1 MADTV
6 RFPVGQSLFAL
17 VLIVWLSSLVG
28 LWELPGLAR
37 WSAGLLYVAYDT
49 WLIFFVARELR
60 GGAKSDARAGAPAA
74 LARRSIAVLISA
86 RNEARALPATLDALL
101 AQDDPPDEIWVV
113 DDGSQDDTHSVLA
126 ERYGLKIAML
136 GQPSQSAVHPRLHA
150 LPKTNS
156 GKADSLNRGIELISS
171 DLIITLDAD
180 TVLRDDA
187 VGEMR
192 RRFTAEPEL
201 VAAGGVLTP
210 RCGPGVSGRLFE
222 WFQTFEYLRS
232 FIARVAWMRA
242 GALLLV
248 SGAFAC
254 FRRDALQRVG
264 GFDARSWVED
274 YELIH
279 RLHRYAHDHGLRWRV
294 RVLPGAA
301 AITDAPGTLGAFM
314 RQRRRW
320 FGGFL
325 QTLYRYRDMVGN
337 PAYAAVGRVML
348 PVKVIDTLQPVF
360 GITAFVLLLFFVLEG
375 QAVLAPV
382 LWVIGV
388 KLIIDFA
395 FLLWALKY
403 YNQWSG
409 RRSTPREWLLAG
421 LAALTEPFCFQLMR
435 HCGAMLGW
443 VAVLTR
449 RVDWRPYRPQTNGH
463 AQAVGRPQIIGRA
476 PMSET
481 PAPPARSILP
491 GRYTATAVVLHWA
504 IALLLAVN
512 IALALSV
519 DHLPD
524 AAVRPVID
532 MHKSIGITVLGLA
545 LVRLLWRLSHVPPP
559 LATRYALWERRCA
572 TVVHV
577 ALYGLMLALPLS
589 GWLHDSAWKDAATH
603 PMRLFGLVPW
613 PRIQAIA
620 TLEPALKESLHTLF
634 GQWHTWFGYALYAL
648 VALHVAGAL
657 KHQLYDREPELQR
670 MLPRPRSTEA
680 AP

>member
-1 MADTV
+1 MADTA
-6 RFPVGQSLFAL
+6 RFPVGQALFAL
-17 VLIVWLSSLVG
+17 VLVAWVSSLVG

-49 WLIFFVARELR
+49 WLILFVARELR
-60 GGAKSDARAGAPAA
+60 GGAQSDAPAGAAA
-74 LARRSIAVLISA
+74 AVPRRSIAVLISA

-101 AQDDPPDEIWVV
+101 AQHDAPDEIWVV
-113 DDGSQDDTHSVLA
+113 DDGSQDDTHTVLA
-126 ERYGLKIAML
+126 AYPQVHVIAK
-136 GQPSQSAVHPRLHA
+136 R
-150 LPKTNS
+150 NS

-180 TVLRDDA
+180 TVLHADA

-192 RRFTAEPEL
+192 RRFTEEPEL

-242 GALLLV
+242 DALLLV

-279 RLHRYAHDHGLRWRV
+279 RLHRHAHDHALTWRV
-294 RVLPGAA
+294 RVVPGAA
-301 AITDAPGTLGAFM
+301 AFTDAPGTLSAFM

-348 PVKVIDTLQPVF
+348 PIKVIDTLQPLF
-360 GITAFVLLLFFVLEG
+360 GITAFVLLLFFAVRG
-375 QAVLAPV
+375 HAVLGPV

-388 KLIIDFA
+388 KLIIDFG

-403 YNQWSG
+403 YNEWSG

-435 HCGAMLGW
+435 HCGALLGW
-443 VAVLTR
+443 IAVLTR
-449 RVDWRPYRPQTNGH
+449 RVDWRPYRSQT
-463 AQAVGRPQIIGRA
+463 IGRA
-476 PMSET
+476 PT
-481 PAPPARSILP
+481 IAI
-491 GRYTATAVVLHWA
+491 RYTMTAMVLHWA

-532 MHKSIGITVLGLA
+532 THKSIGITVLGLA
-545 LVRLLWRLSHVPPP
+545 LIRLLWRLSHVPPP

-572 TVVHV
+572 TAVH
-577 ALYGLMLALPLS
+577 ATLYGLMLALPLS

-620 TLEPALKESLHTLF
+620 TLEPALKESLHTVF
-634 GQWHTWFGYALYAL
+634 GQLHTWFGYALYAL
-648 VALHVAGAL
+648 FTLHVLGAL

-670 MLPRPRSTEA
+670 MLPRSGEPKA
-680 AP
+680 APDVLMGP